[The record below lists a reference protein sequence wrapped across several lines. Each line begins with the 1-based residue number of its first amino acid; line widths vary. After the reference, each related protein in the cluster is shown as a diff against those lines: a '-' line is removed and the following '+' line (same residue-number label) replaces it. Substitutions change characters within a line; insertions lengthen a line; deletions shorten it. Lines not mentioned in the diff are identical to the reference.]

1 MLSAA
6 SCHTAAPSDVRQQVL
21 KFSYG
26 SWVCR
31 CPGSSSQ
38 VQETG
43 PSMCSCYS
51 LEPRRES
58 AGFPP
63 TVGRHP
69 PSQAGAKISRSQG
82 CLLGRAPGLLPSEP
96 PHGRAA
102 LSNWETE
109 AGLPSA
115 TR

>member
-6 SCHTAAPSDVRQQVL
+6 SCHTAAPSDVRHQFL

-43 PSMCSCYS
+43 PSVCSCYS

-63 TVGRHP
+63 TVDRGVV
-69 PSQAGAKISRSQG
+69 AGDVAHAAFGEQVV
-82 CLLGRAPGLLPSEP
+82 
-96 PHGRAA
+96 AA
-102 LSNWETE
+102 LHLGHGPGERVGGPRSEE
-109 AGLPSA
+109 RRGGKEG
-115 TR
+115 R